1 VKKLK
6 RYEVTM
12 FQLEQQGWH
21 RADLTLLQRYYDLED
36 VLGALA
42 DAGFVRVNTYD
53 ARREFGFNLSDG
65 RMFYLARK

>member
-1 VKKLK
+1 
-6 RYEVTM
+6 M
-12 FQLEQQGWH
+12 
-21 RADLTLLQRYYDLED
+21 TLYQRYYDVET

-42 DAGFVRVNTYD
+42 ETGFSRVRTYD